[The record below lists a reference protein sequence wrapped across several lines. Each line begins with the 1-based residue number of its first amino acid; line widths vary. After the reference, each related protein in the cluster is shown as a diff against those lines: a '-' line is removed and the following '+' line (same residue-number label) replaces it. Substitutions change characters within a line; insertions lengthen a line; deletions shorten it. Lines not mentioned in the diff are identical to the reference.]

1 MSGYGQRLSQF
12 RQSQTDLYNEI
23 APNVIP
29 TKGPAVVPTGIQAAV
44 GSYDPYNKRVVN
56 QFPNIDKY
64 FVSPSVND
72 EIKGKMEMCAN
83 STLDN
88 LIETQDPRAP
98 TCGWLYRSPP
108 TEYSPF
114 PRYSKGVLVTG
125 GSVPP
130 PPMFNRP
137 PGTTLYTDLQAAKKV
152 IDTETCRALRSC
164 DGVDREPYAGRCGF
178 SLWKGYGIPVNS
190 DGTAKYN
197 DDRFFT
203 PAAQIVRTAAK
214 CPAPEDDDD
223 NAAGGMAD
231 SANVCKQLPN
241 KSLSRD
247 CILQQIRNAGC
258 DNKGTLYKSLAESQ
272 NPSNYASK
280 LQGTRAYSTYQTRM
294 MSANKPILSES
305 LLRSGAGTQADAMNT
320 FSHLYEAAV
329 NESDKTAAGV
339 AARDLC
345 LNAGEIDQFDFCSEL
360 VDSTPMVGV
369 ELDCL
374 QKEFR
379 RRGGTPSGELY
390 PRNNASMTMFVKWG
404 DYRKFLDKLF
414 ADMDSSD
421 MQVRAVAFKRAMG
434 VQLVN
439 ENNIIPAV
447 RGKFGGCQMTTEV
460 GLDRSGN
467 DIQLLRFP
475 DYESCQ
481 KACCDNPSCNAFTH
495 VKDGSSGL
503 CFLKR
508 GATKATPHWLG
519 QSITSGYKQ

>member
-1 MSGYGQRLSQF
+1 M
-12 RQSQTDLYNEI
+12 
-23 APNVIP
+23 
-29 TKGPAVVPTGIQAAV
+29 VPQGIKAAV

-64 FVSPSVND
+64 FVPTQGVNP
-72 EIKGKMEMCAN
+72 EIKAQMEKCAN
-83 STLDN
+83 STLDH

-152 IDTETCRALRSC
+152 VETETCRALRSC

-190 DGTAKYN
+190 DGTAKYT

-214 CPAPEDDDD
+214 CPAPEDDDED
-223 NAAGGMAD
+223 TAGGMAD

-247 CILQQIRNAGC
+247 CLLQQVRNAGC
-258 DNKGTLYKSLAESQ
+258 DNKGSLYQSLAASQ
-272 NPSNYASK
+272 NPSNYSAK
-280 LQGTRAYSTYQTRM
+280 LEGTKAYSTYQIRM
-294 MSANKPILSES
+294 MSANRPILSES

-320 FSHLYEAAV
+320 FSHLYEAAL
-329 NESDKTAAGV
+329 NQSDKTAAGV

-360 VDSTPMVGV
+360 VDSTPMAGVG
-369 ELDCL
+369 LDCI
-374 QKEFR
+374 QKEWR
-379 RRGGTPSGELY
+379 RRGGTPSGIWYPHIMPPGLSNVLSTWGAFTKELS
-390 PRNNASMTMFVKWG
+390 RI
-404 DYRKFLDKLF
+404 F
-414 ADMDSSD
+414 ADLDSTDFNKKSL
-421 MQVRAVAFKRAMG
+421 AFMRTMG

-439 ENNIIPAV
+439 ENNIVPAV
-447 RGKFGGCQMTTEV
+447 RSKFGNCQMTTEV
-460 GLDRSGN
+460 GMNRAGGEDM
-467 DIQLLRFP
+467 QVLRFP

-481 KACCDNPSCNAFTH
+481 KACCDNPRCNGFTH

-508 GATKATPHWLG
+508 GATKATPHGLG
-519 QSITSGYKQ
+519 QAITSGYKQ